1 VLVQA
6 AKQLSETELRHFTSQ
21 FLALSQLAA
30 RQDVTLPALMRNP
43 VDQLVLSF
51 LGSFAVRLSGRPLKA
66 LGTDKTRAL
75 LAYLALEPPQAH
87 A

>member
-30 RQDVTLPALMRNP
+30 RQDVTLPALMRNRWTNW
-43 VDQLVLSF
+43 SYRF
-51 LGSFAVRLSGRPLKA
+51 SGRLPYA
-66 LGTDKTRAL
+66 CRVDRSR
-75 LAYLALEPPQAH
+75 P
-87 A
+87 